1 MAKATV
7 FPISR
12 EMVSKSPP
20 NIEVY
25 GIGFTAH
32 FLECDDGWFQRYCTF
47 LSICGDGNAKAQS
60 KKTSCELAR
69 LAVQLLYTD
78 SISESS
84 ESSEC
89 RVLSMDV

>member
-1 MAKATV
+1 MLSNLGNV
-7 FPISR
+7 SNDDWLVRMGDEFPISR

-47 LSICGDGNAKAQS
+47 LSICGDGNAKA
-60 KKTSCELAR
+60 
-69 LAVQLLYTD
+69 
-78 SISESS
+78 
-84 ESSEC
+84 
-89 RVLSMDV
+89 